1 MNKPIEF
8 RADRHPAES
17 YEDIL
22 NRDTR
27 EVPEKLREQ
36 EVRDMAAQLRSL
48 ERQRAELQA
57 QIQELLPRASSLPP
71 ATPPIA

>member
-22 NRDTR
+22 DRDTR

-36 EVRDMAAQLRSL
+36 EVRDIGAEPGACFALLRSRL
-48 ERQRAELQA
+48 FRERD
-57 QIQELLPRASSLPP
+57 
-71 ATPPIA
+71 